1 MMIKLLLIDLIN
13 FLLQLE
19 KQHIKKSNSLLMSE
33 VMLQHSKPAAQNFQE
48 QSNLFLPKKAG
59 CTLFGC

>member
-48 QSNLFLPKKAG
+48 QRNLFLPKKAG
-59 CTLFGC
+59 CTLFGY